1 MGANILTRTKVI
13 NFTKKGSLWSVTT
26 KNKKGEIHEYLC
38 KCIVNASGPWVENI
52 NQYISLKGT
61 YSTRL
66 IKGSHLVVDKLF
78 DHNHAFFLTGKDG
91 RIIFV
96 IPFQDEFSLIAV
108 SYTHLTLPTN

>member
-13 NFTKKGSLWSVTT
+13 NFTKKGSLWSVIT
-26 KNKKGEIHEYLC
+26 KNKKGEIHEHLC

-52 NQYISLKGT
+52 NQYISLKSA

-91 RIIFV
+91 RIILLFL
-96 IPFQDEFSLIAV
+96 FKMSLVLLVQRKLFIKI
-108 SYTHLTLPTN
+108 